1 MECKAKIPSRI
12 NVRPSQSHV
21 KYDFTKTKAQLNSV
35 DVDTISPYGPQHKTS
50 VSGLMSGSIQLKNNI
65 SFLHETHSL
74 TQQSCIF
81 VKTIDVEINLDPT
94 IFVAS
99 EFPKGSCMHSAILAH
114 EFKHV
119 EVDQKLVNRYHNLI
133 GRALSDVLDARGGT
147 YGPVHK
153 NDLES
158 ELNLIKH
165 SFHDVLIR
173 LNDNLNQE
181 RRRQQ
186 QAIDTIEEY
195 DSIGVRCK
203 DRHRHSHR
211 HR

>member
-1 MECKAKIPSRI
+1 MECKAKIPPRI
-12 NVRPSQSHV
+12 NVRPSRSHV

-65 SFLHETHSL
+65 SFLHETHPL

-81 VKTIDVEINLDPT
+81 LKAIDVEINLDPT

-119 EVDQKLVNRYHNLI
+119 EVDQKLVNRYHNFI
-133 GRALSDVLDARGGT
+133 GRALSDVLDAKGGT
-147 YGPVHK
+147 FGPVHK
-153 NDLES
+153 DDLEG
-158 ELNLIKH
+158 ELNLIKN

-173 LNDNLNQE
+173 LNDSLNQE
-181 RRRQQ
+181 RRTQQ
-186 QAIDTIEEY
+186 QAIDNLEEY
-195 DSIGVRCK
+195 ESIGIRCK
-203 DRHRHSHR
+203 SRRKR
-211 HR
+211 GRR